1 LTARTF
7 LTVAILGAA
16 ALGAWSWQQTLQVEK
31 DRDEA
36 ASADVAGFYMRAASF
51 VAPGPDGQPLYR
63 LIASEMT
70 HVVDSEL
77 IEMLDVRVE
86 YSQETGAPW
95 VVTAPRGKVRLD
107 WETLRLDGGVTVM
120 VHAQDREQPIVLVT
134 PDVLLE
140 AVAQRAST
148 ASEVRFTSGTDF
160 LNAVGMSV
168 DLKDGFVRLES
179 GVNGRFTP

>member
-1 LTARTF
+1 MTARTF
-7 LTVAILGAA
+7 LTVAVLSAA
-16 ALGAWSWQQTLQVEK
+16 ALGAWSWQQTLQEET
-31 DRDEA
+31 DRGET

-63 LIASEMT
+63 LIADEMT
-70 HVVDSEL
+70 HAVNSEL
-77 IEMLDVRVE
+77 IEMRDVRVE

-120 VHAQDREQPIVLVT
+120 VHAKDREQPIVLIT

-140 AVAQRAST
+140 AIDQRAST
-148 ASEVRFTSGTDF
+148 ASAVQFTSGEDF

-168 DLKDGFVRLES
+168 DLKDGFVKLES